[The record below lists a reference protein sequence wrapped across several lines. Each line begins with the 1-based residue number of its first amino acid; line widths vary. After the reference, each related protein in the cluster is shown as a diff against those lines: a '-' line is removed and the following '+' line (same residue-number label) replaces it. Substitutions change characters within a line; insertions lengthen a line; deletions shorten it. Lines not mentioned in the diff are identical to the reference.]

1 MFMDK
6 KLTSYQVSQEFLGT
20 GLLVTAG
27 IGLLAKY
34 TPQVVAALTNKI
46 GEKAAGKVI
55 ESAKTVL
62 AGSKEGDLVRFTQSA
77 RVEPILLM
85 DKRAVNIP
93 FIQDVVHTAYNMFT
107 GYWLLAVSLDTKI
120 NGVSVGRRL
129 DKFATDRDL
138 ADATL
143 TMLTESPSMESFAAS
158 MADFGLPFIDEILA
172 EQHQVAMESVSNGDM
187 VAANVTADILE
198 DDPVKAGAEASKY
211 GQKKAEAADAE
222 AARRAQAREDE
233 AERNAKMKNGTGVQN
248 AAKYVEKVNNLAVGN
263 VIDVT
268 ISEDGKDAVVPV
280 TIRLRVASMPS
291 DVMTQTLAVGGTDVT
306 MRSRWRAWRAGEI
319 GFWSDFVLQ
328 MDRVDAHRAAMMKDE
343 TGYYKTVYARAA
355 KNSAASAMA
364 GGPSLG
370 TASAILVMDV
380 KTATDLERRIGGQL
394 SNFKTRQGIFGHTYS
409 MLMIV
414 VDPDWESVTIYTRG
428 IEMPSKL
435 SKNDIKSSGK
445 SDSKELMDI
454 LKSYQLGKAPG
465 RI

>member
-1 MFMDK
+1 MDK
-6 KLTSYQVSQEFLGT
+6 KLTSYQVSQEMIGT
-20 GLLVTAG
+20 GLIVKAG
-27 IGLLAKY
+27 IGLL
-34 TPQVVAALTNKI
+34 TTFGPVVVAAIKNKVN
-46 GEKAAGKVI
+46 EKAAGKVI
-55 ESAKTVL
+55 NAAKDAL
-62 AGSKEGDLVRFTQSA
+62 ASSKTGDLVRFTQSA
-77 RVEPILLM
+77 RVEPIMLM

-120 NGVSVGRRL
+120 NDVSVGRRL

-138 ADATL
+138 NEATL
-143 TMLTESPSMESFAAS
+143 TMFEATPSMDSFAAS

-222 AARRAQAREDE
+222 AARRAQAKEDE
-233 AERNAKMKNGTGVQN
+233 AERNAKMKNGTGVMN

-268 ISEDGKDAVVPV
+268 ISEDGKEATVPV

-291 DVMTQTLAVGGTDVT
+291 DVITQTLAVGGTDVT

-343 TGYYKTVYARAA
+343 TGYYKTVYSRAA
-355 KNSAASAMA
+355 KNSAAAAMA

-370 TASAILVMDV
+370 TASAIIVLDV
-380 KTATDLERRIGGQL
+380 KTALDLERRIGGQL

-428 IEMPSKL
+428 IEMPTKL
-435 SKNDIKSSGK
+435 SKNDIKMSGK

>member
-1 MFMDK
+1 MNR
-6 KLTSYQVSQEFLGT
+6 QVSQEMLGT
-20 GLLVTAG
+20 SLLVSAG

-34 TPQVVAALTNKI
+34 TPQVVAAISSKI
-46 GEKAAGKVI
+46 SEKAAGKVI
-55 ESAKTVL
+55 ETTKSLL

-143 TMLTESPSMESFAAS
+143 TMMNESSPSMESFAAS

-172 EQHQVAMESVSNGDM
+172 EQYQTSLEAVDNGDM
-187 VAANVTADILE
+187 VAANVYADIVD
-198 DDPVKAGAEASKY
+198 DDPVKAGA
-211 GQKKAEAADAE
+211 GQSDYQMKKAQAADAAS
-222 AARRAQAREDE
+222 AAAAQKRAEEEERRK
-233 AERNAKMKNGTGVQN
+233 NAKTGTGVMN

-280 TIRLRVASMPS
+280 TIRLRVASMPA
-291 DVMTQTLAVGGTDVT
+291 DTMVQTLAVGGTDVT
-306 MRSRWRAWRAGEI
+306 FRSRWRAWRAGEI
-319 GFWSDFVLQ
+319 GFWSDFVMQ

-343 TGYYKTVYARAA
+343 SGYYKTVYARAA
-355 KNSAASAMA
+355 KNSAASVMA

-370 TASAILVMDV
+370 TASAILVLDV
-380 KTATDLERRIGGQL
+380 KTAADLERRIGGQL

-428 IEMPSKL
+428 IEMASKL
-435 SKNDIKSSGK
+435 TKNDIKSAGK